1 MIIAPTS
8 GTIGMQPHGS
18 QVRMINKSAAALT
31 IGQVVTNSYAHTGFV
46 YPATTT
52 AESNLTP
59 LACCTIAL
67 GTGGKSGYL
76 GVVVDLQSGAGAVGT
91 EVIVQ
96 FVGICKAKV
105 TSGTNATA
113 FGTNLGVHDSNG
125 GFDNG
130 VAATSTLPCAVALE
144 ALASGTAVI
153 NVMVSPVIWFN
164 AAV

>member
-8 GTIGMQPHGS
+8 GSIGMQPHGS

-46 YPATTT
+46 YPATTV

-67 GTGGKSGYL
+67 GSSGKSGYL

-96 FVGICKAKV
+96 FGGVVKAKV
-105 TSGTNATA
+105 TATA
-113 FGTNLGVHDSNG
+113 AVSFGSLLGIHDTTGVFTTG
-125 GFDNG
+125 GST
-130 VAATSTLPCAVALE
+130 TSTLPAAVAME
-144 ALASGTAVI
+144 ALASGTSLI
-153 NVMVSPVIWFN
+153 NVMPTPVIWFD
-164 AAV
+164 AAI

>member
-1 MIIAPTS
+1 MILAPTS
-8 GTIGMQPHGS
+8 GSIGMQPHGS
-18 QVRMINKSAAALT
+18 QVRMINKSAAALA

-46 YPATTT
+46 YPATTV

-96 FVGICKAKV
+96 FGGVCKAKV
-105 TSGTNATA
+105 TATA
-113 FGTNLGVHDSNG
+113 AVAFGSLLGIHDSTGVFTTG
-125 GFDNG
+125 GST
-130 VAATSTLPCAVALE
+130 TSTLPAAVALDV
-144 ALASGTAVI
+144 LASGTSLI
-153 NVMVSPVIWFN
+153 HVMVTPVIWFE
-164 AAV
+164 AAI